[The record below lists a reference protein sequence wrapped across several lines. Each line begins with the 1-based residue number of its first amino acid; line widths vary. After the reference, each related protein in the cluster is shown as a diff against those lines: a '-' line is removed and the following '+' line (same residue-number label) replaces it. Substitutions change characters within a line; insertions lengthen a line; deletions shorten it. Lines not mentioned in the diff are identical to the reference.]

1 MHSKIL
7 PVAFIKKL
15 HIEITTFHY
24 LTDSRWYSTYK
35 NLNV

>member
-1 MHSKIL
+1 MHSEIL

-24 LTDSRWYSTYK
+24 LTVIF
-35 NLNV
+35 NI